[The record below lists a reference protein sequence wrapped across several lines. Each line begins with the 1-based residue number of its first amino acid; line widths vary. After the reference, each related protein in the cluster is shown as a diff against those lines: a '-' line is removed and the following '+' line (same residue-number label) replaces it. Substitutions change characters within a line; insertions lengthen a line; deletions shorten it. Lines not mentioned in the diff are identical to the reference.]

1 MGMGFGI
8 KRVGIGAVL
17 AVGCGLSAMGQ
28 ASVAVNVPATPLL
41 PESFGAWKK
50 AAPAAAQGSGI
61 SLAALNQAALEE
73 CGPQRSAVADYAT
86 PDHGGEI
93 TIHVEAIQFGDRS
106 GAYSAFTLAE
116 RPGMKESR
124 ALGSLSAAAPGAVL
138 FTVGSTVVLATGGS
152 GNVFEVASF
161 KPLVDVLPKVA
172 GNKGV
177 APMLPSLLPGKGLV
191 AGSVRYA
198 LGAETYQAE
207 GGVLPAHSLGWEKSA
222 EAVTAQYDDRRGKET
237 LTMLLYPTP
246 MIAGSFTKA
255 IKDSLGQL
263 GPSMAGAQVRREG
276 ELVLL
281 ASGSFSAE
289 QAQHMLENIHLKQE
303 LSFDKDVQ
311 PVFHTEVVKTY
322 SLLTS
327 ISVLAGVLMLAAV
340 LLGLFLGGG
349 RAAIRVLRG
358 KPPATE
364 MEFLSLHL
372 SPQSKAPEIDN
383 SKIP

>member
-1 MGMGFGI
+1 MGFGI
-8 KRVGIGAVL
+8 KRVGVGAVL

-28 ASVAVNVPATPLL
+28 GSIAITEPIALL
-41 PESFGAWKK
+41 PQSFGAWKPA
-50 AAPAAAQGSGI
+50 AAPAVVGSYSLAGI
-61 SLAALNQAALEE
+61 SKQALEE
-73 CGPQRSAVADYAT
+73 CGPQRSAVKDYSLD
-86 PDHGGEI
+86 DHGGAI
-93 TIHVEAIQFGDRS
+93 TIHVEAIEFGDRS

-116 RPGMKESR
+116 RPGMKPGND
-124 ALGSLSAAAPGAVL
+124 LGSTDAVGDGAVL
-138 FTVGSTVVLATGGS
+138 FTAGSSVVLVTGGS
-152 GNVFEVASF
+152 GNKFEVTSF
-161 KPLVDVLPKVA
+161 KPLVEALPKVA

-177 APMLPSLLPGKGLV
+177 APMLPSLLPEKGLV

-222 EAVTAQYDDRRGKET
+222 EAVTAQYDDKRGKET

-246 MIAGSFTKA
+246 MIAGSFTKS
-255 IKDSLGQL
+255 IREGLGQM

-281 ASGSFSAE
+281 ASGSFTAE
-289 QAQHMLENIHLKQE
+289 QAQHMLENIHMKQE

-311 PVFHTEVVKTY
+311 PVFHTEVAKTY

-327 ISVLAGVLMLAAV
+327 ISVLAGVLMLSAV

-358 KPPATE
+358 KPAAVE
-364 MEFLSLHL
+364 VEFLSLHL
-372 SPQSKAPEIDN
+372 APQNKAPEIGN
-383 SKIP
+383 SKNP

>member
-1 MGMGFGI
+1 MGFGI

>member
-1 MGMGFGI
+1 MGLGFGI
-8 KRVGIGAVL
+8 KRVGVGVVL
-17 AVGCGLSAMGQ
+17 AVGCGLSAVGQ
-28 ASVAVNVPATPLL
+28 ASIAVNVPETPLL
-41 PESFGAWKK
+41 PDNFGAWKK
-50 AAPAAAQGSGI
+50 AAPAAAQGSGF
-61 SLAALNQAALEE
+61 SLATLSKAALEE
-73 CGPQRSAVADYAT
+73 CGPQRSAVADYST
-86 PDHGGEI
+86 PDHGGEV

-116 RPGMKESR
+116 RPGMKESK
-124 ALGSLSAAAPGAVL
+124 ALGSLSAVAPGAVL
-138 FTVGSTVVLATGGS
+138 FTVGSTLMLATGGS

-161 KPLVDVLPKVA
+161 KPLVEVLPKVA

-177 APMLPSLLPGKGLV
+177 APMLPSLLPEKGLV

-222 EAVTAQYDDRRGKET
+222 EAVTAQYDDKRGKET

-246 MIAGSFTKA
+246 MIAGSFTKS
-255 IKDSLGQL
+255 IKDGLGQM
-263 GPSMAGAQVRREG
+263 GPGMVGAQVRREG

-281 ASGSFSAE
+281 ASGSFTPE
-289 QAQHMLENIHLKQE
+289 QTQHLLENIHLKQE

-311 PVFHTEVVKTY
+311 PVFHTEVAKTY

-364 MEFLSLHL
+364 IEFLSLHL
-372 SPQSKAPEIDN
+372 SPQNKAPEIGK
-383 SKIP
+383 SKNP